1 MDEAVIKQIQREGA
15 DALLDIGV
23 SVPLKAFH
31 IPFRKSP
38 LELRVT
44 MRRPYMSGQILFA
57 RTYLSMGITSE
68 EMWGFSKEEEMQFLA
83 SHGKAVSRMVAYTLC
98 RGPFSRRV
106 LLRPVAWLIRNFME
120 QRYLV
125 GCDQAF
131 CQPDGYR
138 PFYTYYQIS
147 RADESDELETEP
159 KKEGELKSRYEG
171 SHSPFGFVWQIASAT
186 GWSVDY
192 ILNKVNYQTLI
203 MMLSDAPRYVRDKS
217 GSSGPADER
226 SAEDEADGIVGFFQ
240 SKLK

>member
-98 RGPFSRRV
+98 RAFAPGGMAHKELHGTALSG
-106 LLRPVAWLIRNFME
+106 
-120 QRYLV
+120 

>member
-1 MDEAVIKQIQREGA
+1 
-15 DALLDIGV
+15 
-23 SVPLKAFH
+23 
-31 IPFRKSP
+31 
-38 LELRVT
+38 
-44 MRRPYMSGQILFA
+44 
-57 RTYLSMGITSE
+57 
-68 EMWGFSKEEEMQFLA
+68 MWGFSKEEEMQFLA

-125 GCDQAF
+125 GAIKRFVSLMGTD
-131 CQPDGYR
+131 

-203 MMLSDAPRYVRDKS
+203 MMLSDAPPVC
-217 GSSGPADER
+217 P
-226 SAEDEADGIVGFFQ
+226 
-240 SKLK
+240 

>member
-1 MDEAVIKQIQREGA
+1 
-15 DALLDIGV
+15 
-23 SVPLKAFH
+23 
-31 IPFRKSP
+31 
-38 LELRVT
+38 
-44 MRRPYMSGQILFA
+44 MSGQILFA

-125 GCDQAF
+125 GAIKRF

-171 SHSPFGFVWQIASAT
+171 PIAL
-186 GWSVDY
+186 SV
-192 ILNKVNYQTLI
+192 LCGRLPV
-203 MMLSDAPRYVRDKS
+203 P
-217 GSSGPADER
+217 PAG
-226 SAEDEADGIVGFFQ
+226 AWTIY
-240 SKLK
+240 